1 MPFFQRFMARR
12 RALIIGTRSASQFI
26 IKVLE
31 EKAKNLFDVTGLV
44 SVKLAEEGA
53 TVDGK
58 PILGEWDDTKALIQ
72 QHKIDALIIAAKIN
86 DELVRFLPACYEM
99 GVDVIP
105 MTALYEHLTGRVPI
119 NYIDETW
126 FFVLLDK
133 NSGMYTFSSKIKRL
147 IDISVSTMG
156 LIFFVL
162 ILPLIAAAIYIDSPG
177 PIFYKQKR
185 VGQGGR
191 VFSIYKFRSMKP
203 DVEKGN
209 PVWAENNDPRVTKVG
224 RILRKTYIDELPQFL
239 NILKGDMSLVGPRP
253 ERPELVEELALEIP
267 FFKMRQAVKPGMAG
281 WALVKQGYASS
292 KEEAAIKLEYDLYYI
307 KHQSLWLDAII
318 FFKTIF
324 NMLTFRGR

>member
-1 MPFFQRFMARR
+1 MAQRRV
-12 RALIIGTRSASQFI
+12 LIIGTGSSAEFI
-26 IKVLE
+26 IKTLE
-31 EKAKNLFDVTGLV
+31 EKAKNLFNVIGLV
-44 SVKLAEEGA
+44 SAELVEKES
-53 TVDGK
+53 TIEGK
-58 PILGEWDDTKALIQ
+58 PVLGGRDDIKALIQ
-72 QHKIDALIIAAKIN
+72 QYKIEAIIIAAENKS
-86 DELVRFLPACYEM
+86 ELAHFLPACFET

-105 MTALYEHLTGRVPI
+105 MTVLYERLTGRVPI
-119 NYIDETW
+119 NYIDEAW
-126 FFVLLDK
+126 FLTLLDK
-133 NSGMYTFSSKIKRL
+133 KLALDAFSSKIKRL
-147 IDISVSTMG
+147 IDILVSTLG

-162 ILPLIAAAIYIDSPG
+162 ILPPIAAAIYIDSPG

-209 PVWAENNDPRVTKVG
+209 AVWAENNDPRVTKVG

-253 ERPELVEELALEIP
+253 ERPELVEELAQDIP

-324 NMLTFRGR
+324 HMLTFRGR